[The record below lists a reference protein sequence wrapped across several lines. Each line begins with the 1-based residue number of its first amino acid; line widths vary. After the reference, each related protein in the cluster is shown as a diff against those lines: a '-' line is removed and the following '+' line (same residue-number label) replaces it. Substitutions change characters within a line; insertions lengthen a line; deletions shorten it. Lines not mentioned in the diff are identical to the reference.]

1 MNPLALLGM
10 VPGRIWLGLGL
21 AIAIAAGLWY
31 VRSAGYAAG
40 AASAQATLERERTA
54 WANERTKAAE
64 RSSAALAAEIAA
76 HNRTANELEA
86 LHDSAL
92 AARAVAERQIAAA
105 DAAASAA
112 VRSAGRLRDALATN
126 RLATDAALA
135 AAGVTGLCAPATAAV
150 AVRDQLL
157 ERFDAAAGR
166 LAEFARASSA
176 DADRQ
181 FSAARECA
189 GWADAVRGDFSAN
202 SAPAPQAAPAAH
214 D

>member
-40 AASAQATLERERTA
+40 AASAQATLERERRE
-54 WANERTKAAE
+54 WANERTRAAE
-64 RSSAALAAEIAA
+64 RAAQALAAEIAA

-92 AARAVAERQIAAA
+92 AARADAERQIAAA

-112 VRSAGRLRDALATN
+112 VRSASRLRDSLATASLATRAALASAGATG
-126 RLATDAALA
+126 LCTPATDAIR
-135 AAGVTGLCAPATAAV
+135 
-150 AVRDQLL
+150 VRDGLL
-157 ERFDAAAGR
+157 DEYRASAQR
-166 LAEFARASSA
+166 LGDLGLASATFARRQTGAAS
-176 DADRQ
+176 
-181 FSAARECA
+181 ECA
-189 GWADAVRGDFSAN
+189 GWADAVSRTG
-202 SAPAPQAAPAAH
+202 P
-214 D
+214 

>member
-1 MNPLALLGM
+1 M
-10 VPGRIWLGLGL
+10 VPGKVWLGLGL

-31 VRSAGYAAG
+31 VRSAGFAAG
-40 AASAQATLERERTA
+40 AASAQATLERERAA

-64 RSSAALAAEIAA
+64 RAAAALASEIAA

-112 VRSAGRLRDALATN
+112 VRSAGRMRDAIATN

-135 AAGVTGLCAPATAAV
+135 AAGAAGVCTACTTALS
-150 AVRDQLL
+150 VRDQLL
-157 ERFDAAAGR
+157 ERLDAAAGR
-166 LAEFARASSA
+166 LADFARASSA

-181 FSAARECA
+181 FGAASECA
-189 GWADAVRGDFSAN
+189 RWADAVSRTG
-202 SAPAPQAAPAAH
+202 P
-214 D
+214 

>member
-1 MNPLALLGM
+1 MLTWLLTHWRVIALALL
-10 VPGRIWLGLGL
+10 
-21 AIAIAAGLWY
+21 
-31 VRSAGYAAG
+31 AG
-40 AASAQATLERERTA
+40 ALFLAGVGYGRSRAEARFAVERTA

-92 AARAVAERQIAAA
+92 AARAVAERQIVAA

-112 VRSAGRLRDALATN
+112 VRSASRMRDALATS

-135 AAGVTGLCAPATAAV
+135 AAGAAGQCSACTASLG
-150 AVRDQLL
+150 VRDQLL

-166 LAEFARASSA
+166 LADAARASSA

-181 FSAARECA
+181 FGAASECA
-189 GWADAVRGDFSAN
+189 RWADAVRG
-202 SAPAPQAAPAAH
+202 PPP
-214 D
+214 

>member
-10 VPGRIWLGLGL
+10 VPGRVWMGLGL
-21 AIAIAAGLWY
+21 AVAIAAGLWY

-40 AASAQATLERERTA
+40 AASAQATLERERAA
-54 WANERTKAAE
+54 WANERDKASQ
-64 RSSAALAAEIAA
+64 RSAAAMAAEIAA

-86 LHDSAL
+86 MHDSAL

-112 VRSAGRLRDALATN
+112 VRSAGRMRDAIATN

-135 AAGVTGLCAPATAAV
+135 AAGATGQCAPATEASRVLAE
-150 AVRDQLL
+150 LL
-157 ERFDAAAGR
+157 GRSDAITGR
-166 LAEFARASSA
+166 LADFARASSA

-181 FSAARECA
+181 FGAASECA
-189 GWADAVRGDFSAN
+189 RWADTVSRSV
-202 SAPAPQAAPAAH
+202 P
-214 D
+214 